1 MWWVVF
7 SSFVVGRWRERLEFG
22 QPGGGAENEV
32 GEPPH
37 AKAAKLWIF
46 LNFDFQR
53 IYRIGFFK
61 MRHKFKAKNFGAKIA
76 KL

>member
-1 MWWVVF
+1 VWWVVF
-7 SSFVVGRWRERLEFG
+7 SSFVVGRWRDRLEFG

-53 IYRIGFFK
+53 I
-61 MRHKFKAKNFGAKIA
+61 
-76 KL
+76 